1 VGNKER
7 CYGGVSNR
15 VYLRE
20 RLQDN
25 GRQNDVTEVASS
37 WNPSPQSVTNVCFR
51 KTLVLSR
58 ADLLGLLWPWLDIVE
73 ALLRVGTLV
82 LLLAAALVELSG
94 VVPVSG
100 LSIQGYEPS
109 ALMG

>member
-1 VGNKER
+1 MESIPTIRHECVF
-7 CYGGVSNR
+7 S
-15 VYLRE
+15 
-20 RLQDN
+20 D
-25 GRQNDVTEVASS
+25 T
-37 WNPSPQSVTNVCFR
+37 R
-51 KTLVLSR
+51 KTLVLGR
-58 ADLLGLLWPWLDIVE
+58 ADLLGLLWSWLDVVE